1 MSKAQETRQKIVREA
16 ALLFNRQ
23 GYAGASMAD
32 IMRVT
37 GLQKGGI
44 YNHFG
49 SKEELALEAFEYMT
63 QEITRHYMAAIRSQ
77 RHAVDRLL
85 AMLEIYRHYV
95 DHPIV
100 EGGCPILNTA
110 VESDDT
116 HPAMRQRVR
125 QALDGWQS
133 LIRRVLVQGV
143 ERGEVR
149 PEANADELA
158 TLLIATIEGAI
169 MMSKLYDDSI
179 YLERAI
185 RHLQLQLEAVRTDSA
200 RR

>member
-49 SKEELALEAFEYMT
+49 SKEELALEAFEYMI

-85 AMLEIYRHYV
+85 AMLEVYRHYI
-95 DHPIV
+95 DQPPI

-116 HPAMRQRVR
+116 HPVMRQRVR
-125 QALDGWQS
+125 QALDSWQS
-133 LIRRVLVQGV
+133 LIRRVLERGM

-149 PEANADELA
+149 PGTDADELA
-158 TLLIATIEGAI
+158 TLLIAMVEGAV
-169 MMSKLYDDSI
+169 MMSKVYDDSI

-185 RHLQLQLEAVRTDSA
+185 RHLQIQLQAVRADAVRS
-200 RR
+200 